1 MRREHDI
8 GGAGGAGAGAGDE
21 TTPGEDHHGAALI
34 DQMIEAL
41 VQGAELPPRE
51 VEGVNEEFC
60 DGMFCVYFSPFTFY
74 PPTAMYTSVR
84 MDG

>member
-8 GGAGGAGAGAGDE
+8 GGAGDGGDNGSDE
-21 TTPGEDHHGAALI
+21 TAGEDHHGAALI

-60 DGMFCVYFSPFTFY
+60 DCMCFLLFFAY
-74 PPTAMYTSVR
+74 PYCMGIR
-84 MDG
+84 